1 MELERE
7 ELDPVP
13 GPRPHF
19 HYWRPVD
26 LRDPTADI
34 ARIIVSLIGETRLP
48 RWEIHRLIQ
57 TYSDKFEGTADDI
70 DRLFDHLHSANQ
82 DPYTPEVWTL
92 IRSRYGYVDRT
103 KAYRRLR
110 EWQLASR
117 RGYCQAVV
125 MTCRGWEICSAPLT

>member
-48 RWEIHRLIQ
+48 RWRSTDLSKPTPISSREPQTTSTGCSTIYILLTRIH
-57 TYSDKFEGTADDI
+57 
-70 DRLFDHLHSANQ
+70 
-82 DPYTPEVWTL
+82 TPL
-92 IRSRYGYVDRT
+92 RSGP
-103 KAYRRLR
+103 
-110 EWQLASR
+110 S
-117 RGYCQAVV
+117 
-125 MTCRGWEICSAPLT
+125 SAPVMDMSIARKLTDDSGNGNWLAEGVIARRW